1 MKVVTDSPIDL
12 AKDKR
17 IIETVVPSSY
27 KTKSGALNKAR
38 ALQYCLGNKQSRF

>member
-38 ALQYCLGNKQSRF
+38 ALQYCLGNK